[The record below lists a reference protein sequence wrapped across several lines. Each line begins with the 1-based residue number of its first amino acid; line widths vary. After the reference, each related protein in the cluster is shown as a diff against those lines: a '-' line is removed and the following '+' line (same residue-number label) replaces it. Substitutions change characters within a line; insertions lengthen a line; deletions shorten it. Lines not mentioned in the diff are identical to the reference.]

1 MSRFGCDAAVGAP
14 TRTNQ
19 RGEQVR
25 VLFVASECYPLI
37 KTGGLADV
45 VGALPLALAKLDC
58 DVRVLIPAYPS
69 VLLGLKDIEEIVAYP
84 DVFGGPARLVA
95 GVTVDGLK
103 VMALDAPHL
112 YDRPGNPYLGP
123 DGNDWWDNVR
133 RFAALSA
140 IGAAVGREGVGDWKP
155 DIVHCH
161 DWQAGLVAPYLLA
174 GPEEGR
180 PKTVFTIHNIAF
192 QGICGRADYDNFGLP
207 TSFFTPAGL
216 EYYGHCSFLK
226 AGLVFSD
233 RLTTVS
239 PTYARE
245 LRTQEYGFGMEG
257 VLNER
262 SSVLTGIVNGIDTG
276 IWDPQ
281 VDTLIA
287 SQYGARKLAG
297 KAACKTDL
305 QNRMG
310 LNVDPDALLMV
321 VISRLTG
328 QKGLDL
334 LLPNIGEIV
343 RRGGQLAV
351 LGAGEHGMERA
362 FVEAAAANPGSVAV
376 HIGYSEALSHVMQAG
391 GDAILIPSRFE
402 PCGLTQLYG
411 LRYGTIPV
419 VARTGGLADTVIDAN
434 DAAVRAGTATGIQF
448 APVNAAGLGFSLE
461 RLFDLFHNK
470 KVWRAVQARAMSH
483 PVGWE
488 DSAPDYVA
496 LYRDLLTASV

>member
-1 MSRFGCDAAVGAP
+1 M
-14 TRTNQ
+14 
-19 RGEQVR
+19 R
-25 VLFVASECYPLI
+25 VLFVASECFPLI

-45 VGALPLALAKLDC
+45 VGALPLSLAKLDC
-58 DVRVLIPAYPS
+58 DVRVLVPGYPGVMRQLNDIDEVTAY
-69 VLLGLKDIEEIVAYP
+69 A
-84 DVFGGPARLVA
+84 DVFGGPSRLVS
-95 GVTVDGLK
+95 GTTSDGLK
-103 VMALDAPHL
+103 VLALDAPHL

-123 DGNDWWDNVR
+123 DGNDWWDNMR

-155 DIVHCH
+155 QVVHCH
-161 DWQAGLVAPYLLA
+161 DWQTGLVAPYLLA
-174 GPEEGR
+174 GPAEGR

-192 QGICGRADYDNFGLP
+192 QGVCGRADYDSFGLP
-207 TSFFTPAGL
+207 PSFFTPAGL

-245 LRTQEYGFGMEG
+245 LRTQELGFGMEG

-262 SSVLTGIVNGIDTG
+262 SSVFSGIVNGIDTD
-276 IWDPQ
+276 IWDPGK
-281 VDTLIA
+281 DPLIPA
-287 SQYGARKLAG
+287 QYGVRKMAG
-297 KAACKTDL
+297 KAACKTEL
-305 QNRMG
+305 QTRMG
-310 LNVDPDALLMV
+310 LMPDPDALLMIV
-321 VISRLTG
+321 VSRLTG

-334 LLPNIGEIV
+334 LLPNIADIV
-343 RRGGQLAV
+343 RRGGQIAV

-362 FVEAAAANPGSVAV
+362 FVDAAAAHAGSVAV
-376 HIGYSEALSHVMQAG
+376 HIGYSEPLSHVMQAG
-391 GDAILIPSRFE
+391 ADAILIPSRFE

-434 DAAVRAGTATGIQF
+434 DASVRAGVATGIQF
-448 APVNAAGLGFSLE
+448 APVTAAGLGFAVE

-470 KVWRAVQARAMSH
+470 KLWRAVQARAMAH

-488 DSAPDYVA
+488 DSAPDYAA
-496 LYRDLLTASV
+496 LYRDLIAEGV